1 MDPTNKTKSK
11 TKTKS
16 KSKTKQTKSTVSV
29 NRSLLESILTY
40 SSCTV
45 SILQK

>member
-1 MDPTNKTKSK
+1 MDPTNKPKTKTKSK
-11 TKTKS
+11 TK
-16 KSKTKQTKSTVSV
+16 QPKSTVSV

-45 SILQK
+45 SMLQK